1 MNKENSSR
9 LENRDDQVVK
19 GFGEE
24 WTRFSQEELGETE
37 HSDIFEDYFSIFPW
51 HVLPVAAHGADIGCG
66 SGRWASLVAT
76 RVGHLTC
83 VDASVDALRVARR
96 NLGRFRNVS
105 FEQADIGNLPFS
117 DGELDFAYSLGVLHH
132 VPDTEG
138 AMANV
143 IRALKPGGVFLVY
156 LYYAFDNRPLWFR
169 LLWWISDGFRRVICR
184 MPRRLRFAICDVIAT
199 LIYWPLARTAALIA
213 KLGVSLQ
220 SFPLAYYRDKSF
232 YVMRTDALDRFG
244 TRLEKRFRRDQIAA
258 MLEAAGLVDIR
269 FSEGQPFWCAVARK
283 R

>member
-1 MNKENSSR
+1 MKKESSKR

-24 WTRFSQEELGETE
+24 WKRFSQEKLGETE
-37 HSDIFEDYFSIFPW
+37 RSDIFEDYFSIFPW
-51 HVLPVAAHGADIGCG
+51 DELPIAAHGADIGCG

-83 VDASVDALRVARR
+83 VDASVEALEVARR
-96 NLGRFRNVS
+96 NLANLHNIS
-105 FEQADIGNLPFS
+105 FEQADIANLPFV

-132 VPDTEG
+132 VPDTEA

-143 IRALKPGGVFLVY
+143 VRALKPGGLFLVY

-169 LLWWISDGFRRVICR
+169 LLWRLSDGFRRVICR
-184 MPRRLRFAICDVIAT
+184 IPANLRFVVCDVIAT
-199 LIYWPLARTAALIA
+199 LVYWPLARTAALVA
-213 KLGVSLQ
+213 KLGVSLH

-244 TRLEKRFRRDQIAA
+244 TRLEKRFRRDQVAA
-258 MLEAAGLVDIR
+258 MLDAAGFVDIC
-269 FSEGQPFWCAVARK
+269 FSATEPFWCAVARK